1 MRQFLECPIQSLR
14 FTRIVLGSSYNEE
27 DTNDADHHTQSSVPQ
42 PADGN
47 DPLLHPGT
55 QRCQMELRLKPG
67 GICRVEQVASD
78 TKSNKSNDDHQG
90 GTKGLF
96 EKEGRSILGGSI

>member
-1 MRQFLECPIQSLR
+1 MSQFLEYPIKSLR
-14 FTRIVLGSSYNEE
+14 LTCIVLGSSYNEE

-42 PADGN
+42 SADGN

-67 GICRVEQVASD
+67 VAQARRLSGCAD
-78 TKSNKSNDDHQG
+78 RI
-90 GTKGLF
+90 GTAREPWTG
-96 EKEGRSILGGSI
+96 